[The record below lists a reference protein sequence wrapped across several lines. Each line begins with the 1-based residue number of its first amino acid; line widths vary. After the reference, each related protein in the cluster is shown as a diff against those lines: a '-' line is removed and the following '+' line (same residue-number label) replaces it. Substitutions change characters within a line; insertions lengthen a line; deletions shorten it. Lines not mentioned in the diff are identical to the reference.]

1 MKPDRYIEAV
11 GDRIQGQPASR
22 LRAVAM
28 AGAAGFTVA
37 ALVYRVLREPAD

>member
-1 MKPDRYIEAV
+1 MKGARYIEAV

-28 AGAAGFTVA
+28 AGTAGFAVA
-37 ALVYRVLREPAD
+37 AVVYRVLREPAQ